1 MSVEALALL
10 GTRWRGGP
18 RFAGKSVEHELI
30 ALLSRLLSATD
41 IAEHRVL
48 SRTRGAGRWTECTV
62 GPPNPA
68 RPPPGCRHRVPGRT
82 DCSAELMRFLEVEN
96 DVVILAP
103 PPDGPM

>member
-48 SRTRGAGRWTECTV
+48 SRT
-62 GPPNPA
+62 
-68 RPPPGCRHRVPGRT
+68 
-82 DCSAELMRFLEVEN
+82 
-96 DVVILAP
+96 
-103 PPDGPM
+103 